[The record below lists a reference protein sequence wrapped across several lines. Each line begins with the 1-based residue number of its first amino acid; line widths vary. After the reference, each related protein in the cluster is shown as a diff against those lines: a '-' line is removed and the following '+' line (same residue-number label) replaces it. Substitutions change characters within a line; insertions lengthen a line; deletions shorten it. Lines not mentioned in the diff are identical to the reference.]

1 MICRITGLL
10 EGVEGLALR
19 IVPAASPFAYEV
31 LAPAFL
37 AARLRAQVGQTIV
50 LTTFEY
56 LEGQGQGTSFV
67 PRLIGFQAAPEREF
81 FELFTTVKGIGT
93 RKALRAMA
101 QDPAAIARAIVA
113 RDAKALTQLPEVGKR
128 MAETIIAELH
138 GKVDA
143 FLTQAEVQDLNA
155 AAEGKPTPG
164 QAEPMIEEAVAALM
178 ALGETRAEAEQMVS
192 RATARARREGHA
204 LTSAAGVIE
213 AVFGARAL

>member
-19 IVPAASPFAYEV
+19 IAPAGSPFAYEV

-37 AARLRAQVGQTIV
+37 AARMSAQVGQNVV
-50 LTTFEY
+50 LTTIQY
-56 LEGQGQGTSFV
+56 LEGVNQGTSFI
-67 PRLIGFQAAPEREF
+67 PRLIGFQTPSEREF

-101 QDPAAIARAIVA
+101 LDPAAIARAIVA

-128 MAETIIAELH
+128 LAETIIAELH

-143 FLTQAEVQDLNA
+143 FLTSAELQDLNA
-155 AAEGKPTPG
+155 AAEGKPIPG
-164 QAEPMIEEAVAALM
+164 QADPVIEEAVAALM

-192 RATARARREGHA
+192 RATAKARREGRE
-204 LTSAAGVIE
+204 LTSASGVIE
-213 AVFGARAL
+213 AVFSGRAL